1 MKEIPGFGEEIR
13 DAVRSAMEDVQAA
26 MQDVHTSLSDI
37 DFGDAGESDIGED
50 VERSFEVGPGAELS
64 VSNVSGDTRIRA
76 EEGSVIRVQARKSGS
91 SRRLANTQIEF
102 DQAGN
107 RVTVRTRAGQAG
119 RWGIVRNVG
128 SVEYDIIVPRGCKVH
143 VHTVSGDVDVRGT
156 GAPLAAETVNGDITI
171 DDISGDSTITT
182 VNGDVQGTR
191 LEGALAARSTNGDIT
206 IKESRLRRFTL
217 NSVSGDFFV
226 ETPLTVGEHYFAKTV
241 SGDLQL
247 IIPRDARATIQ
258 LKTVSG
264 DMHLEHPA
272 EIIKAGRRNWQGRI
286 NGGGATVEMQSVS
299 GDLDVSAGSGLRSP
313 IPVSEPHA
321 PVAPAPPAAPGA
333 PTPPAPAA
341 EPAPIQA
348 GEPPPGESETSKIL
362 GELERGEITVEEAM
376 QRLEALR

>member
-13 DAVRSAMEDVQAA
+13 DAVRSAMQDVHAA
-26 MQDVHTSLSDI
+26 MQDVQTSLGDI
-37 DFGDAGESDIGED
+37 DFGGGDDFDTGEE
-50 VERSFEVGPGAELS
+50 VEREFQVGPGAELS
-64 VSNVSGDTRIRA
+64 VNNVSGDTRIRA
-76 EEGSVIRVQARKSGS
+76 QEGSAIRIRARKSGS

-102 DQAGN
+102 DQVGN
-107 RVTVRTRAGQAG
+107 RVTVRTRPGQTG

-128 SVEYDIIVPRGCKVH
+128 SVEYDITVPRGCKVH
-143 VHTVSGDVDVRGT
+143 VHTVSGDVEVRDT
-156 GAPLAAETVNGDITI
+156 GAPLAAETVNGDVTI
-171 DDISGDSTITT
+171 DDISGDSSITT

-206 IKESRLRRFTL
+206 IRESRLRRFTL
-217 NSVSGDFFV
+217 NTVSGDFYI

-272 EIIKAGRRNWQGRI
+272 EIIRAGRRHWQGRI
-286 NGGGATVEMQSVS
+286 NGGGANVEMQSVS

-313 IPVSEPHA
+313 MEAAGRPTPAAPASPGAPATVAAPASPRQPA
-321 PVAPAPPAAPGA
+321 PVATEA
-333 PTPPAPAA
+333 PT
-341 EPAPIQA
+341 
-348 GEPPPGESETSKIL
+348 GESETSKIL

-376 QRLEALR
+376 QRLDALR